1 MLFPPGLADRSRRI
15 TGIEWEMRV
24 EAAERPARPE
34 PTTIALCFSLVIV
47 DNLEVVGTVL
57 ETSLRQRKDA
67 SAMKTEREMSVRI
80 LLRDIDLASSAG

>member
-1 MLFPPGLADRSRRI
+1 MLFPPSLADRSRRI

-34 PTTIALCFSLVIV
+34 PTTIALCSSFVIF
-47 DNLEVVGTVL
+47 DNLEVVEIVV
-57 ETSLRQRKDA
+57 ETSSRQRKEA

-80 LLRDIDLASSAG
+80 LLRDIDFLSSAG